1 MSAPTVNRTVQHDTN
16 LVLGG
21 FKYII
26 QIDSFNLATISG
38 NTILTILKVLKY
50 ITQLVWTI
58 YVVVF

>member
-1 MSAPTVNRTVQHDTN
+1 MSAPTVNTTVQHDTN

-21 FKYII
+21 FKDII

-38 NTILTILKVLKY
+38 NTILTILKILKY